1 MPSPIRG
8 CLSAALEFAQ
18 LNSPA
23 ASHPPAAPPS
33 PAASSCLLGKRCTA
47 LTWTSSPERVHSTR
61 LPIGSTNIQKTKS
74 ESSSRDRIATHRQR
88 GENKPRFESGPQSN
102 APQSEPRRE
111 WRRTYPIELLHR
123 HDGQCNEKATRRRAE
138 STRSTVLR
146 TKGRAHP
153 RIIRNNITRQ
163 ALVLT
168 DSTTKDQAAYE
179 DDRQAH
185 LETLSANNARLC
197 AELSSLRTQL
207 NRATTRE
214 RETLH
219 EVHQNASQ
227 RKERVTT
234 PMLGLNHS
242 VPADIT
248 MSSGSTR
255 PPSPNN
261 GTNQDAARP
270 AMPTVSMHEG
280 EPSVAQILVALV
292 NTEAL
297 LANRL
302 SRGPPTTSPIQI
314 HSTSDT
320 SSSILLFDGTPQQ
333 SAHEW
338 ITQVERIA
346 ALAHWTPSLTLVTA
360 ASRLTGSAKDS
371 HSAYGSHYETWER
384 WKEALIL
391 PFKRK
396 LT

>member
-1 MPSPIRG
+1 MCQMSLVRQKDPPDVT
-8 CLSAALEFAQ
+8 CEV
-18 LNSPA
+18 
-23 ASHPPAAPPS
+23 SHHD
-33 PAASSCLLGKRCTA
+33 G
-47 LTWTSSPERVHSTR
+47 
-61 LPIGSTNIQKTKS
+61 
-74 ESSSRDRIATHRQR
+74 
-88 GENKPRFESGPQSN
+88 
-102 APQSEPRRE
+102 
-111 WRRTYPIELLHR
+111 

-270 AMPTVSMHEG
+270 AMPDRFNARGRTF
-280 EPSVAQILVALV
+280 
-292 NTEAL
+292 
-297 LANRL
+297 
-302 SRGPPTTSPIQI
+302 RGPDPRRAREHRSPARQQAVER
-314 HSTSDT
+314 SSDDEPDT
-320 SSSILLFDGTPQQ
+320 DSFHKRHVILNPLVRWDAATKC
-333 SAHEW
+333 SRMDYAM
-338 ITQVERIA
+338 ERIA